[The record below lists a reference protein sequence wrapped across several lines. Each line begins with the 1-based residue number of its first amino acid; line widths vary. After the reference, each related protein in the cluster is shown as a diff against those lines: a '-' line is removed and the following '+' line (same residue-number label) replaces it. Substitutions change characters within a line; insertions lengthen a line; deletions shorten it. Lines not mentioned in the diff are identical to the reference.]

1 MIIERLKIR
10 TFAAE
15 IIGDY
20 MPARF
25 PFDMRELAEKMCIS
39 VDGPNVFVN
48 SNYEIARLIAETVLT
63 CNGSDASNDMEIAYF
78 AVCLMIPYCLA
89 TIDQIDDYLGNS
101 NYIMNAFGIPIDVAI
116 WASEEMKARHRLHE
130 KLSEDEERIVSKY
143 GLALDKT
150 IYDYVGYEY
159 AGDCADDCIDDCA
172 VDYACDYYYDYIYG
186 K

>member
-25 PFDMRELAEKMCIS
+25 PFDMRELAE
-39 VDGPNVFVN
+39 
-48 SNYEIARLIAETVLT
+48 
-63 CNGSDASNDMEIAYF
+63 
-78 AVCLMIPYCLA
+78 
-89 TIDQIDDYLGNS
+89 
-101 NYIMNAFGIPIDVAI
+101 
-116 WASEEMKARHRLHE
+116 
-130 KLSEDEERIVSKY
+130 RIVSKY
-143 GLALDKT
+143 RLALDKT

-159 AGDCADDCIDDCA
+159 TGDCADDRAGGCADDRA